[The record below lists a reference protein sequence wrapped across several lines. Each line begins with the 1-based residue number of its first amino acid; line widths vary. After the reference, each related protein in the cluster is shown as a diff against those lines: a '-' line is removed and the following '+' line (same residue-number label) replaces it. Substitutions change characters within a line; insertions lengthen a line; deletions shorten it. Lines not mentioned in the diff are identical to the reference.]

1 MFDRDKALSKA
12 KVAIMMKPTTA
23 FISSVMMALKFKWD
37 DKEPTA
43 YTDGLSIGINDS
55 FWERLTAGQRVFLL
69 LHETWHVA
77 LYHVTRC
84 AESKKYEPK
93 KWNYATDYYINLM
106 LVKEGFEFI
115 PGGLLNH
122 DYDDLSVDEIYDR
135 LPDVNSLPKNAL
147 DGDIKDPGSKSDGS
161 ESATSEDVKAQI
173 TEALARAMMQAEMA
187 GQAGSIPQDIRRAVD
202 AIRNP
207 KLPWTVVL
215 EQYMSERIQ
224 DEYSWNKR
232 NRRFSHV
239 YLPGLDSEGMGEVRC
254 YVDASGSVSNHELA
268 LEVAEMCY
276 IKEVANPLLMT
287 LRAFA
292 CSLGRVQQFDRD
304 QEIQFDVDTGGGTSF
319 GPIYDDLMD
328 NPETEVAVI
337 FTDGELSVPDTSA
350 LPCDLVWVIVNNP
363 SWTTDTGRVIHM
375 EIKRGE

>member
-12 KVAIMMKPTTA
+12 KVAIMMKPNTA
-23 FISSVMMALKFKWD
+23 FISSVLMSLKSKWD
-37 DKEPTA
+37 DKHATA
-43 YTDGLSIGINDS
+43 YTDGLSIGIS
-55 FWERLTAGQRVFLL
+55 TPFWERLTPGQRVFLL

-77 LYHVTRC
+77 FYHVTRC
-84 AESKKYEPK
+84 KESKKYEPQ
-93 KWNYATDYYINLM
+93 KWNYACDYYINLM

-115 PGGLLNH
+115 EGGLL
-122 DYDDLSVDEIYDR
+122 DYAYDGMSVDEIYDA
-135 LPDVNSLPKNAL
+135 LPENLPNNLL
-147 DGDIKDPGSKSDGS
+147 DGDMVEGGSMEEEQPTPD
-161 ESATSEDVKAQI
+161 DVKARI
-173 TEALARAMMQAEMA
+173 TETLSRAMMQANMS
-187 GQAGSIPQDIRRAVD
+187 GQAGSIPSDIRRAVEE
-202 AIRNP
+202 IRNP
-207 KLPWTVVL
+207 RLPWNVVL
-215 EQYMSERIQ
+215 EQYLSDRIQ

-239 YLPGLDSEGMGEVRC
+239 YLPGLDSEGMGEIRC

-292 CSLGRVQQFDRD
+292 YSLGKVQQFDRD

-319 GPIYDDLMD
+319 EPIYDDLMD

-363 SWTTDTGRVIHM
+363 SWTTNTGRVIHM